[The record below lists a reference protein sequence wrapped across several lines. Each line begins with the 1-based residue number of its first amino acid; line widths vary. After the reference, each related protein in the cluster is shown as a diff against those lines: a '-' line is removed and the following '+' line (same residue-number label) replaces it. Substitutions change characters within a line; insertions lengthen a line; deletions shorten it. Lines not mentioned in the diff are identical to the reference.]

1 MSLFRRVTR
10 YRVAPTQNP
19 QENRLTE
26 VTAAVL
32 ERVEGLAQHV
42 IVAVLATA
50 ATAATERRLNARG
63 AAEAERSQAALDRLV
78 ATRSGVQMLS
88 NPRLRLWT
96 QRTTKSGKF
105 VDLEL
110 LVTPQ
115 PFAPGKTFLFWVE
128 IKHGAGI
135 HGTQLGDYET
145 DIKSEHADE
154 RIVLVLAPR
163 QSLPNLVGVPEATPV
178 VEWQVFSDAVRHWS
192 KRPELGEVD
201 RFLLDDYLAYLNE
214 EGLMDA
220 EFLTAEHAF
229 VLSARTEAEQ
239 AIAKVM
245 EVADAWVQKHWGQ
258 RGKTAGGK
266 KPVYGPGYWALY
278 PIAARGENPPESW
291 RSTTFEWGLIHDGH
305 RDEPRNAWAFIA
317 GATFSVARDSP
328 ASLPENA
335 QWLLAHR
342 QNGFEYVQSWYWRLW
357 RHLYPEELL
366 GATTLDAQAA
376 LLGGWVVQSFE
387 LLAGAPPP
395 R

>member
-26 VTAAVL
+26 VTGAVL

-42 IVAVLATA
+42 LVAVLATA
-50 ATAATERRLNARG
+50 ETAATERLLNARG
-63 AAEAERSQAALDRLV
+63 GAEAESWQAALDRLA
-78 ATRSGVQMLS
+78 ATRSGLQKLS
-88 NPRLRLWT
+88 NPRLRLST

-110 LVTPQ
+110 LLMPQ
-115 PFAPGKTFLFWVE
+115 PFAPGEAFLFWVE
-128 IKHGAGI
+128 VKHGAGI
-135 HGTQLGDYET
+135 HGTQLVDYET
-145 DIKSEHADE
+145 DIKGEHADE
-154 RIVLVLAPR
+154 RVVLVLAPR
-163 QSLPNLVGVPEATPV
+163 QSVPNLVGVPESMPV
-178 VEWQVFSDAVRHWS
+178 VEWQAFADAVRRWS
-192 KRPELGEVD
+192 KRPALGEVD
-201 RFLLDDYLAYLNE
+201 RFLLDDYLAYLYE

-229 VLSARTEAEQ
+229 VMSARTDAEQ

-245 EVADAWVQKHWGQ
+245 EVADAWVQEHWGQ

-266 KPVYGPGYWALY
+266 RPAYGPGYWAHY
-278 PIAARGENPPESW
+278 PMAARGETPPESW
-291 RSTTFEWGLIHDGH
+291 RSTNFEWSLIHDGH
-305 RDEPRNAWAFIA
+305 RDESRNAWAFVA

-328 ASLPENA
+328 APLPENA
-335 QWLLAHR
+335 QWLVAHR
-342 QNGFEYVQSWYWRLW
+342 QNGFEYVQSWSWRLW

-376 LLGGWVVQSFE
+376 LLGGWVVQSFA
-387 LLAGAPPP
+387 LLASAPPP